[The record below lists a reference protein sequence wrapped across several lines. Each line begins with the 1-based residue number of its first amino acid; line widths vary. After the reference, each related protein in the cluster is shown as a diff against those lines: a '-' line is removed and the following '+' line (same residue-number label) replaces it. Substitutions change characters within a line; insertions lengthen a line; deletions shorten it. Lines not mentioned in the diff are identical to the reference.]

1 MEYMEQIMMP
11 SAEEDSVTPSDKQ
24 RCFNFAS
31 LVQGKTKR
39 WLKQQNA
46 DSWDIEFFGSRK
58 EKQRRLGE
66 GDMCQVYAEQWG
78 CLMPGYN
85 HAGSGWWRA
94 RPLQLA
100 DAGSIL
106 IGEYEEMMLLYN
118 NEQLASLKA
127 SDIVNLSTEELSSLA
142 DRQKAA
148 LLQEHPLDK
157 TLQQK
162 ELSVIL

>member
-1 MEYMEQIMMP
+1 M
-11 SAEEDSVTPSDKQ
+11 
-24 RCFNFAS
+24 
-31 LVQGKTKR
+31 QGKTKR

-66 GDMCQVYAEQWG
+66 GDMCKVYAEQWG

-106 IGEYEEMMLLYN
+106 IGEYDEMMLLYN
-118 NEQLASLKA
+118 NEELASLKA
-127 SDIVNLSTEELSSLA
+127 SDIVDLSTEELASLA
-142 DRQKAA
+142 ARQKAS
-148 LLQEHPLDK
+148 LYKEHPLDK

>member
-1 MEYMEQIMMP
+1 
-11 SAEEDSVTPSDKQ
+11 
-24 RCFNFAS
+24 
-31 LVQGKTKR
+31 
-39 WLKQQNA
+39 
-46 DSWDIEFFGSRK
+46 
-58 EKQRRLGE
+58 
-66 GDMCQVYAEQWG
+66 MCKVYAEQWG

-106 IGEYEEMMLLYN
+106 IGEYDEMMLLYN
-118 NEQLASLKA
+118 NEELASLKA
-127 SDIVNLSTEELSSLA
+127 SDIVDLSTEELASLA
-142 DRQKAA
+142 ARQKAA
-148 LLQEHPLDK
+148 LYKEHPLDK